1 MRRAVFLALLAAAS
15 ARAARGDS
23 SDAASGASRF
33 ALLHSPP
40 TADTGLPTECAAR
53 PRANATLALVV
64 PTYGD
69 DLCVLRLL
77 ARGMARHAAP
87 GLFVAIQLVW
97 VSEAPMEA
105 YAAERRAVEREFGDA
120 LAPLVRWV
128 EHRRALPAP
137 PGGGSSFS
145 GWFEQ
150 QHAKLAAAA
159 AVAADFCVVLDSK
172 NAPIAPLGRADF
184 LDGDGRA
191 LVHADFL
198 LAARRN
204 QSACADHCKYARWY
218 AAAEAVLGT
227 SVAAA
232 HRVPKSITPTTLHV
246 ASVRALLASLDARE
260 GGLSR
265 ALGPD
270 GATEFTL
277 YNAFV
282 RGAGAVEPFE
292 CAHALSDVPTDE
304 VAATVFTHSGLVS
317 VDDRF
322 AQMRG
327 LAAAA
332 PPPHAR
338 FFGLHR
344 GFADQPE
351 VRARRA
357 ELVELLRQLGRR
369 RGLLRDDDDERLGRF
384 CLPER

>member
-1 MRRAVFLALLAAAS
+1 
-15 ARAARGDS
+15 
-23 SDAASGASRF
+23 
-33 ALLHSPP
+33 
-40 TADTGLPTECAAR
+40 
-53 PRANATLALVV
+53 
-64 PTYGD
+64 
-69 DLCVLRLL
+69 
-77 ARGMARHAAP
+77 MARHAAP
-87 GLFVAIQLVW
+87 GLFDAIQLVW
-97 VSEAPMEA
+97 VREAPMEA

-137 PGGGSSFS
+137 PGGGISFS

-204 QSACADHCKYARWY
+204 QSACPDHCKYARWY

-227 SVAAA
+227 SVAAS

-246 ASVRALLASLDARE
+246 ASVRALLANLDAQGSVAR
-260 GGLSR
+260 S
-265 ALGPD
+265 ASTAPPVH
-270 GATEFTL
+270 L

-282 RGAGAVEPFE
+282 RGAGAVEPLE
-292 CAHALSDVPTDE
+292 CAHVLSDVPTDE
-304 VAATVFTHSGLVS
+304 VRDGLHALGVGQRRRPLRT
-317 VDDRF
+317 DAR
-322 AQMRG
+322 

-332 PPPHAR
+332 PPHAR
-338 FFGLHR
+338 FFGLNAASPTSR
-344 GFADQPE
+344 GA
-351 VRARRA
+351 RAA
-357 ELVELLRQLGRR
+357 PSSSSCSASSAAGAASSTTTTTSDSAGSASR
-369 RGLLRDDDDERLGRF
+369 RGSLVSTL
-384 CLPER
+384 

>member
-1 MRRAVFLALLAAAS
+1 
-15 ARAARGDS
+15 
-23 SDAASGASRF
+23 
-33 ALLHSPP
+33 
-40 TADTGLPTECAAR
+40 
-53 PRANATLALVV
+53 
-64 PTYGD
+64 
-69 DLCVLRLL
+69 
-77 ARGMARHAAP
+77 MARHAAP

-105 YAAERRAVEREFGDA
+105 YAAERRAVEREFGDT

-128 EHRRALPAP
+128 EHRRALPTP

-204 QSACADHCKYARWY
+204 QSACPDHCKYARWY

-227 SVAAA
+227 SVAAS

-246 ASVRALLASLDARE
+246 ASVRALLANLDARE

-292 CAHALSDVPTDE
+292 CAHALSEVPTDE
-304 VAATVFTHSGLVS
+304 VAATVFTHSGFRS

-369 RGLLRDDDDERLGRF
+369 RGLLHDDDDERLGRF

>member
-1 MRRAVFLALLAAAS
+1 M
-15 ARAARGDS
+15 
-23 SDAASGASRF
+23 
-33 ALLHSPP
+33 
-40 TADTGLPTECAAR
+40 
-53 PRANATLALVV
+53 
-64 PTYGD
+64 
-69 DLCVLRLL
+69 
-77 ARGMARHAAP
+77 
-87 GLFVAIQLVW
+87 
-97 VSEAPMEA
+97 
-105 YAAERRAVEREFGDA
+105 
-120 LAPLVRWV
+120 
-128 EHRRALPAP
+128 
-137 PGGGSSFS
+137 
-145 GWFEQ
+145 
-150 QHAKLAAAA
+150 
-159 AVAADFCVVLDSK
+159 LDSK

-304 VAATVFTHSGLVS
+304 VAATVFTHSGLVGAS
-317 VDDRF
+317 TTASRRCAVSPPPRRRRTR
-322 AQMRG
+322 AS
-327 LAAAA
+327 LASTVASPTSRRCARAA
-332 PPPHAR
+332 PSSSSCSASSAA
-338 FFGLHR
+338 GAASSATATTSDSA
-344 GFADQPE
+344 GSAS
-351 VRARRA
+351 
-357 ELVELLRQLGRR
+357 R
-369 RGLLRDDDDERLGRF
+369 RGSVVSRALETTIGTLTAT
-384 CLPER
+384 